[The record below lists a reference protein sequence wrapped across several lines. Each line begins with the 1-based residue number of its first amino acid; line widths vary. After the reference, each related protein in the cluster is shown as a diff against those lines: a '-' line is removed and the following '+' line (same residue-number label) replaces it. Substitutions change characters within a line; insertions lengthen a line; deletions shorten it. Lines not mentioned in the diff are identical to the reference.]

1 MMTVPVLSAPGTFS
15 FVSVPR
21 PSTAAL
27 APGQALVR
35 VVAGGICGSDLPY
48 FRGAPLPD
56 LDPPAQASFDGPAS
70 SHGPAPARAGCP
82 MHEIAGELVG
92 ARPGPDGGEALTVG
106 SAVVGWATSFDG
118 LADYVVTDLAGLA
131 PHPPRLPAEE
141 AVLIQPLACVLY
153 AVARLGDVSGLDC
166 AVLGLGSIGLLFCHV
181 LKDRGAARVVG
192 VDRVD
197 RADVAA
203 GFGVDGLHWCST
215 ERWAV
220 TELDPARRPSL
231 VIEAVGHQVSTLQHA
246 LEAVAPSGTVFYFG
260 VNDDRFYPLD
270 MELMLRKNLTLM
282 SGGTLDRRRMLEE
295 AADYLS
301 RYPEL
306 VRLSITNR
314 FPRDQVQRAY
324 ELAATPAAGRLKVVI
339 VN

>member
-1 MMTVPVLSAPGTFS
+1 MTVPVLSAPGAFS

-21 PSTAAL
+21 PRATAL

-56 LDPPAQASFDGPAS
+56 GL
-70 SHGPAPARAGCP
+70 APAGAGYP
-82 MHEIAGELVG
+82 MHEIVGELVG
-92 ARPGPDGGEALTVG
+92 ARRGPDGVEPPDLG
-106 SAVVGWATSFDG
+106 SPVVGWATRFDG

-131 PHPPRLPAEE
+131 PYPAQLPAED

-153 AVARLGDVSGLDC
+153 AVARLGDISGLDC
-166 AVLGLGSIGLLFCHV
+166 AVVGLGSIGLLFCHV
-181 LKDRGAARVVG
+181 LKDRGADRVVG

-197 RADVAA
+197 RADIAA
-203 GFGVDGLHWCST
+203 SFGIDELHWCSS
-215 ERWAV
+215 EQWAA
-220 TELDPARRPSL
+220 ELDPARRPS
-231 VIEAVGHQVSTLQHA
+231 VAVEAVGHQVSTLQHA
-246 LEAVAPSGTVFYFG
+246 LAAVAPSGTVFYFG

-270 MELMLRKNLTLM
+270 MDLMLRKNLTLM
-282 SGGTLDRRRMLEE
+282 SGGTLERRRVLAE
-295 AADYLS
+295 AAEYLS

-306 VRLSITNR
+306 VRLSITDR

-324 ELAATPAAGRLKVVI
+324 ELAATPIAGRLKVVI
-339 VN
+339 VHPAR